1 MSTFLSSAYVWV
13 FRKPEFSEDFDLSF
27 AQFDLSFDQFDLSFG
42 SLALSFFFLLPA
54 LKFAPQ
60 IKWLYFTKIEF
71 KVPICGKI
79 AEKRCLLG
87 VLWDRKT
94 GYLQLFWKPEF

>member
-42 SLALSFFFLLPA
+42 SPALSFIFLLPA
-54 LKFAPQ
+54 LNIATR
-60 IKWLYFTKIEF
+60 IKWLYYTKIKS
-71 KVPICGKI
+71 KVPICKKI
-79 AEKRCLLG
+79 AEKRVCFLG
-87 VLWDRKT
+87 
-94 GYLQLFWKPEF
+94 PENWISSAFPET